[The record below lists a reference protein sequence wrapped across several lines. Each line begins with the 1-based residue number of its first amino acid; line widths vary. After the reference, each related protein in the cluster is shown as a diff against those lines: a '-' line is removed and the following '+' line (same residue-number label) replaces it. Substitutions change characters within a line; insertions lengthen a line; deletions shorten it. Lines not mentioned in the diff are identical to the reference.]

1 MQSKRAIGSR
11 HQRVSPPPS
20 AKFAVVINPGTLFQ
34 QVDVYCSTLQ
44 NAEAWARDTREPGLE
59 VDVMRV
65 KPNGT
70 LTTEF

>member
-1 MQSKRAIGSR
+1 MQSKRPIGSR
-11 HQRVSPPPS
+11 HQRVSPPPC

-34 QVDVYCSTLQ
+34 QVDQYCSTRQ

-59 VDVMRV
+59 VDVMKV
-65 KPNGT
+65 MPNGT